1 MLIVVELDV
10 ENLPVSHADT
20 GMPALVVLV
29 AVVAADVLQSAVVRD
44 SDLIDEADAQ
54 A

>member
-1 MLIVVELDV
+1 MQDFPLAAGYSR
-10 ENLPVSHADT
+10 VS
-20 GMPALVVLV
+20 ALVVLV

-44 SDLIDEADAQ
+44 IDLIDEADAQ